1 MMTSALQ
8 RTERDWTLRKERPLL
23 SASAYLLYGW
33 RIFARVA
40 LLAWHGVLGMA
51 WRSWHGM
58 AFLAWHDNCSPLP
71 RRLALEPRRVIST
84 HSQQTTHLMRSAY
97 SPCISHT

>member
-1 MMTSALQ
+1 MRLVGEQ
-8 RTERDWTLRKERPLL
+8 RARRVRNDDFSSTTYRDWTLRKERPLL

-51 WRSWHGM
+51 
-58 AFLAWHDNCSPLP
+58 
-71 RRLALEPRRVIST
+71 
-84 HSQQTTHLMRSAY
+84 
-97 SPCISHT
+97 